1 MFSPEFLAM
10 VASYTIPVL
19 AIVELVKRF
28 FKSAGWVT
36 VVISVAASFVSCVP
50 VLGAQGLVYYAV
62 LAVCVALSANGLFKA
77 VNRS

>member
-10 VASYTIPVL
+10 VASYTLPVL

-28 FKSAGWVT
+28 VKSAGWVT
-36 VVISVAASFVSCVP
+36 VVISVAAAAVSCIP
-50 VLGAQGLVYYAV
+50 VIGAQGLVYYAV
-62 LAVCVALSANGLFKA
+62 LTVCVVLSANGVFKA